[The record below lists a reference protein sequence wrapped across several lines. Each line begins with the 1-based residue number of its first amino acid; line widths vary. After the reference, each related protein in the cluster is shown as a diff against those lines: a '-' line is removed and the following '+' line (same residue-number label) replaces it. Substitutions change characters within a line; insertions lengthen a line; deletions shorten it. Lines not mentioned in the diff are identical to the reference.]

1 MFHVNAPPM
10 FSRLKFGTKKSEGGN
25 TQVNTVIQT
34 YAHLAAYLTV
44 DEPLTCMFPNMV
56 LQFLK
61 T

>member
-1 MFHVNAPPM
+1 M

-25 TQVNTVIQT
+25 SQVNTIIQT